1 MNKKNDIFSPLPGI
15 RLYEI
20 AYKKGKWKVLVY
32 NNQPGEFL
40 IYNTDVISQNKKD
53 FGVRKLTFFIIFS
66 TANGFSYYLINND
79 ENMFYNVDLVSF
91 ITKEFGREPVE
102 ILYMGPNQND
112 NDTLDLLSLN
122 NGRTKIIDRL
132 RSVGEIDL
140 DVHDNLGR
148 ELLYTFSTKGLWECV
163 QFVAD
168 RISQ

>member
-1 MNKKNDIFSPLPGI
+1 MRESDWSS
-15 RLYEI
+15 
-20 AYKKGKWKVLVY
+20 
-32 NNQPGEFL
+32 
-40 IYNTDVISQNKKD
+40 DVCSSD
-53 FGVRKLTFFIIFS
+53 L
-66 TANGFSYYLINND
+66 
-79 ENMFYNVDLVSF
+79 DLVSF

-132 RSVGEIDL
+132 RSVGKIDL